1 LRGQPLP
8 RVFIVYEHKLFKDI
22 LANVLGQESIVG
34 AAERVAG
41 PFEATIEAIRSIGPD
56 VVILEVEADGNNA
69 WRILLASGEARRV
82 VVLDMDK
89 GRNANLGYPHDRG
102 AVGPHR
108 NNVGA
113 ARNRPWPAFPL
124 QVGAL
129 PSLVALATG
138 LTPL

>member
-89 GRNANLGYPHDRG
+89 GLIHEYAMRTSAIRTIEELS
-102 AVGPHR
+102 
-108 NNVGA
+108 
-113 ARNRPWPAFPL
+113 
-124 QVGAL
+124 AL
-129 PSLVALATG
+129 IGT
-138 LTPL
+138 T